1 MTTKIFNCRIIIICL
16 VLLSI
21 NQLWAQTRYEVQ
33 VVDSSTG
40 EPLPFA
46 SVYVDENHHTI
57 TNAEGWFVLNADGS
71 SMVRISYVGYDATS
85 YRLSAAG
92 KKIRLK
98 ANPIEVDEVDVIG
111 ANSFVDKLIDE
122 CRTELQKCKKKT
134 SNYFYRQLTTVN
146 GETYGLLESFFNIK
160 NCLCLRNMSL
170 ITGRYANVE
179 NENSLYPTNF
189 FTFAQTELYHGNTN
203 LTNGLDIVP
212 LCKDFRK
219 YYDVSCKVVGAKEN
233 MQYLLHFKPKEG
245 IAEHLKFPI
254 MECQLWVMPSN
265 LQILKYQGKGHG
277 IYIISNHNGEKIIS
291 PAQYEFTIN
300 FQWNNR
306 YTEVSSV
313 NFKTLYK
320 CKGNAYQTQATLFNI
335 GTRFFKSKKRIEFTD
350 NLQKKI
356 QDIGYERDF
365 WANHELVKR
374 TSTEQDAADFFE
386 RKGLFGVFK

>member
-122 CRTELQKCKKKT
+122 CREELQKRYKKN

-160 NCLCLRNMSL
+160 NCLCKNWKLRVL
-170 ITGRYANVE
+170 
-179 NENSLYPTNF
+179 
-189 FTFAQTELYHGNTN
+189 
-203 LTNGLDIVP
+203 
-212 LCKDFRK
+212 
-219 YYDVSCKVVGAKEN
+219 
-233 MQYLLHFKPKEG
+233 
-245 IAEHLKFPI
+245 
-254 MECQLWVMPSN
+254 
-265 LQILKYQGKGHG
+265 
-277 IYIISNHNGEKIIS
+277 
-291 PAQYEFTIN
+291 
-300 FQWNNR
+300 
-306 YTEVSSV
+306 
-313 NFKTLYK
+313 
-320 CKGNAYQTQATLFNI
+320 
-335 GTRFFKSKKRIEFTD
+335 
-350 NLQKKI
+350 
-356 QDIGYERDF
+356 
-365 WANHELVKR
+365 
-374 TSTEQDAADFFE
+374 
-386 RKGLFGVFK
+386 